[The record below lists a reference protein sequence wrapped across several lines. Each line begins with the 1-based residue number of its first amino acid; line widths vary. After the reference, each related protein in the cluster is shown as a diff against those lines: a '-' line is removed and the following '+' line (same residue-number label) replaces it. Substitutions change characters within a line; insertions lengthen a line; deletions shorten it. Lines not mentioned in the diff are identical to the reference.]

1 MFTYGEDV
9 LQSDATYA
17 TVPLWTYKWYGGFI
31 ALSDGEVIK
40 IRLQS
45 LNAADVVRINGIEEP
60 LARVMI
66 FMNAKLWLDILNQDF
81 DVTGYDLV
89 ALTKMLLSTKLLL
102 LSIMARMQV
111 SRLWIEITRSIDS
124 VTAISVAG
132 VLLHRTYWPL
142 SIA

>member
-60 LARVMI
+60 LASNDIYERKTM
-66 FMNAKLWLDILNQDF
+66 ASDILNQDF

-89 ALTKMLLSTKLLL
+89 ALTKMLLSTKY
-102 LSIMARMQV
+102 SYFR
-111 SRLWIEITRSIDS
+111 
-124 VTAISVAG
+124 
-132 VLLHRTYWPL
+132 
-142 SIA
+142 